1 MYTASN
7 MQTAR
12 RRLVVA
18 GLLAVACVLS
28 GSASADELADDLTA
42 RRSRVMDRLGPDAM
56 LVMWSAHPRTYS
68 LDIDYPYRQDSNL
81 YYLTGIT
88 QAETALVLMPGNAS
102 RREIL
107 FVADEDPVSEHWTG
121 EILSHKDASARSGI
135 PTVLSIDDFD
145 RFISAMLSR
154 ARYGP
159 IDRKES
165 AAFSAAVAAGRAK
178 VALLLERHDLEAPRS
193 RELEFAA
200 RVRDGYV
207 GVTVI
212 NALDTLTDLR
222 VVKTPYEQRM
232 LERSLEISGEA
243 LRAGML
249 VTRPGAYEYTVK
261 AAVEAAHV
269 SAGALG
275 WSFPSIVGTGPNTTI
290 LHYPH
295 AQRQIT
301 DGDLVLVDAAAN
313 YGYLA
318 GDLTR
323 TYPANGRF
331 TRAQREIYELVLAA
345 QDAGIKAAVPGA
357 TLADVHQT
365 AVDVI
370 REGLLKLGLIADA
383 TGEQYRLWF
392 THGSVHYIGIDVHDV
407 GDLDRPLE
415 PGMAFVIEP
424 GIYVRQ
430 AAIESLNRTEANA
443 KMIAAIQPAVTRYL
457 DIGVRIEDAFIL
469 EAGGLR
475 RLTSDV
481 PRSVDDI
488 EAFLQ

>member
-1 MYTASN
+1 

-18 GLLAVACVLS
+18 GLLAVVCAFPA
-28 GSASADELADDLTA
+28 SASADGLAEDLAA
-42 RRSRVMDRLGPDAM
+42 RRSRVMERLGPDAM
-56 LVMWSAHPRTYS
+56 LVMWSAPPRTYS

-81 YYLTGIT
+81 YYLTGIA
-88 QAETALVLMPGNAS
+88 QAETALVLMPGNAT
-102 RREIL
+102 RKEIL
-107 FVADEDPVSEHWTG
+107 FVADEDPVTEHWAG
-121 EILSHKDASARSGI
+121 DILSHDEAAERSGI
-135 PTVLSIDDFD
+135 STVLSIAAFD
-145 RFISAMLSR
+145 RFISAMLNR

-165 AAFSAAVAAGRAK
+165 AMFSAAVADGRAK
-178 VALLLERHDLEAPRS
+178 VALLLERHDMNAAPS
-193 RELEFAA
+193 RELEFASK
-200 RVRDGYV
+200 VRDGYV
-207 GVTVI
+207 GIAVT
-212 NALDTLTDLR
+212 NALDILTDLR
-222 VVKTPYEQRM
+222 MVKTPYEQR
-232 LERSLEISGEA
+232 LLDRSLEIAGEA

-249 VTRPGAYEYTVK
+249 VARPGAYEYEVK

-269 SAGALG
+269 AEGAFG
-275 WSFPSIVGTGPNTTI
+275 WSFPSIVGTGPNTTV

-295 AQRQIT
+295 SQRRIR

-313 YGYLA
+313 YEYLA

-323 TYPANGRF
+323 TYPASGRF
-331 TRAQREIYELVLAA
+331 TPEQREIYELVLAA
-345 QDAGIKAAVPGA
+345 QEAGIRAAVPGA
-357 TLADVHQT
+357 TLMDVHQA

-370 REGLLKLGLIADA
+370 REGLLKLGLITDA

-430 AAIESLNRTEANA
+430 AAIESLSRTEGGV
-443 KMIAAIQPAVTRYL
+443 KTTEAIQPAVTRYL
-457 DIGVRIEDAFIL
+457 DMGIRIEDAFIL
-469 EAGGLR
+469 EPGGLR

-481 PRSVDDI
+481 PRTVDEI